1 MEPFI
6 DHKGPFIVTVSGRAV
21 HYLYPDPDCITI
33 EDIAHAL
40 SRISRWCGHTQS
52 FWSVA
57 AHSLLVCQ
65 LLPKPLKLAGILHDA
80 HEAYIGD
87 VPTPLKAL
95 LPEYPSISAKFDY
108 AIENKFKVKLHD
120 PAIKMADTIALA
132 TERRDLRNN
141 GEAWPIDAA
150 AASFHI
156 VPTSIE
162 LTQAAFLREFRFL
175 TQ

>member
-1 MEPFI
+1 MEQPTNL
-6 DHKGPFIVTVSGRAV
+6 KGPFIITVSGRTV
-21 HYLYPDPDCITI
+21 HYLFPDPDCITI

-57 AHSLLVCQ
+57 AHSLLVAQ
-65 LLPKPLKLAGILHDA
+65 LLPRQLKLAGILHDA
-80 HEAYIGD
+80 HEAYLGD
-87 VPTPLKAL
+87 VPTPLKML
-95 LPEYPSISAKFDY
+95 LPEYPSIASKFDY
-108 AIENKFKVKLHD
+108 AIENKFGVKLHD

-141 GEAWPIDAA
+141 GEQWPIDAEA
-150 AASFHI
+150 APFHV

-162 LTQAAFLREFRFL
+162 LTQAAFLKEFYFL